1 MRAPGYLTVRT
12 NRYVFT
18 TYSNGQNELYDM
30 KRDPAQLQ
38 NVASDRRY
46 VSVKRWL
53 SNLLDELSGCSGEVC
68 REETGP
74 QPVPLRKK

>member
-1 MRAPGYLTVRT
+1 
-12 NRYVFT
+12 
-18 TYSNGQNELYDM
+18 M